1 MSDNALKKVLFFGA
15 NSSYSHSML
24 SYAYI
29 RAFSDKYLS
38 NWNWRYL
45 ETVTAADPMET
56 AVEIDADR
64 PDVIIATAYLF
75 NIEFLLKTLCRI
87 KALSPCVPVILGGPE
102 FLGDNAAFLQ
112 SHPEVDAVIRG
123 DESSVYTV
131 LENIADRSVWGD
143 IPGLCMYKGGEYID
157 NGVARFEGE
166 FDDMPSPYRDDL
178 LPKGKSF
185 VQLETSRGC
194 SGGCTFCA
202 GPMAFKTMHHGLDRV
217 KGDLSNIK
225 NAGFKEVRVLDR
237 TFNRNTSRFAQ
248 LLELFKS
255 EFAGIN
261 FHLEINPARLDVK
274 QIEIL
279 KNMPPGLLHVEA
291 GIQSLDDQVLHAV
304 KRPATS
310 STTLKGLEALCN
322 MNHFELHTD
331 LIAGLPMQTL
341 ESILEDVTKLVEV
354 GPDEIQLEILKML
367 PGTPLRN
374 DPPVGLRYS
383 PDTPYEVL
391 ATNNMSPEDIICARH
406 ISVIL
411 ESYYNAPVLRPVFRF
426 ATLCDP
432 EFPAKFLAEAEKLF
446 SNTAAR
452 PSMGARFNLF
462 EQYAKDDFRLLDL
475 IKFAHLAAAD
485 SPSKYDLKL
494 HKSTPEMFNYTKSAS
509 EMPKRYCE
517 TEFAWN
523 VDEIYSDPRC
533 EIKDEP
539 RRIRFFRYQSGHPGG
554 CKKI

>member
-1 MSDNALKKVLFFGA
+1 MNDEAIKKVLFFGA

-29 RAFSDKYLS
+29 RSFSEQFLS
-38 NWNWRYL
+38 NWDWQYL
-45 ETVTAADPMET
+45 ETVTVADPAET
-56 AVEIDADR
+56 AVEINAAR
-64 PDVIIATAYLF
+64 PDAIIATAYLF
-75 NIEFLLKTLCRI
+75 NIEFLFKTLCRV
-87 KALSPCVPVILGGPE
+87 KALSPCTPVILGGPE

-112 SHPEVDAVIRG
+112 KHPEIDVVVRG
-123 DESSVYTV
+123 DESSVYLV
-131 LENIADRSVWGD
+131 LENISDRSAWGD
-143 IPGLCMYKGGEYID
+143 IPGLCMHHDGEYID
-157 NGVARFEGE
+157 NAVACFSGE

-202 GPMAFKTMHHGLDRV
+202 GPMAFKTTHHSVERV
-217 KGDLSNIK
+217 REDLANIE
-225 NAGFKEVRVLDR
+225 NAGIKEVRVLDR
-237 TFNRNTSRFAQ
+237 TFNGNTTRFAQ
-248 LLELFKS
+248 LLELFKK

-279 KNMPPGLLHVEA
+279 KSMPTGLLHIEA
-291 GIQSLDDQVLHAV
+291 GIQSLDDRVLHAV
-304 KRPATS
+304 RRPATS
-310 STTLKGLEALCN
+310 STTLKGLEALCG
-322 MNHFELHTD
+322 MDHFELHTD

-341 ESILEDVTKLVEV
+341 ESVLQDVTKLVEI

-374 DPPVGLRYS
+374 DPPHGLLYS

-391 ATNNMSPEDIICARH
+391 ETGDMSAEEIIRARH

-426 ATLCDP
+426 ATLRDP
-432 EFPAKFLAEAEKLF
+432 EFPRKFLAVAEKLF
-446 SNTAAR
+446 SNSAAR
-452 PSMGARFNLF
+452 PSMGARFDLL
-462 EQYAKDDFRLLDL
+462 EQYADGDPRLLDL

-485 SPSKYDLKL
+485 SPSKYNLKL
-494 HKSTPEMFNYTKSAS
+494 HKSTPEMFNYTKSPS

-517 TEFAWN
+517 TEFSWN
-523 VDEIYSDPRC
+523 VDEVYADPHC
-533 EIKDEP
+533 EVREGI

-554 CKKI
+554 CKIV